1 MKNHNPAGRR
11 LHFATTGQRL
21 FAIFVLA
28 VFGYLIWLAWTG
40 RYDAEVNR
48 LAAWLREHYDA
59 LAH

>member
-11 LHFATTGQRL
+11 LHFASAGQRL

-48 LAAWLREHYDA
+48 LAAWLGGQYHA
-59 LAH
+59 LVN

>member
-11 LHFATTGQRL
+11 LQFASTGQRL

-59 LAH
+59 IAR